1 LAVVE
6 ALEWGYGWTVALD
19 EVRARHLCLTWI
31 EAEDRTLGLEI
42 EARGGS
48 PDLWVVYSL
57 ADYSV
62 GQRRS
67 AVQCLQEIE
76 IARVLLCDF
85 LWLWTVVSISV
96 GFDPVV

>member
-6 ALEWGYGWTVALD
+6 VPEWGYGWTVALD

-31 EAEDRTLGLEI
+31 EAEGHTLGLET
-42 EARGGS
+42 EARVGS
-48 PDLWVVYSL
+48 LDLWAVCSL

-62 GQRRS
+62 SQPRS

-96 GFDPVV
+96 GFDPAV